1 MLWAG
6 GTCCDDISFCLE
18 TNIGWN
24 MHGSHQLK
32 DTLEICHQVDASH
45 HTSMF
50 NSSRKPLVHFQL
62 EKQTQRCAVSAADK
76 WQSHI
81 SVLAAAE
88 HLLCMNCVTQQQ
100 HQTYDVIKQ
109 LCNSIAKRPHQTL
122 IRLHAAQFISNQA
135 ELHSMSGHN
144 QRGII
149 QQTPNRYWHKTF
161 IALLTMSSWN
171 EVKRTTQ

>member
-1 MLWAG
+1 
-6 GTCCDDISFCLE
+6 
-18 TNIGWN
+18 

-32 DTLEICHQVDASH
+32 DILNICHQVDTSH
-45 HTSMF
+45 HVAQHPYVQYLW
-50 NSSRKPLVHFQL
+50 KALVQLQL

-81 SVLAAAE
+81 SVLASTE
-88 HLLCMNCVTQQQ
+88 HLLCIMNCETQQQ